1 LNRISEVFVAVEE
14 AAEAEI
20 VVEVGVAVEAEIAA
34 EAEIAVE
41 AAVAVETEIDKM
53 TVVRI
58 LSEELGNSYWQSRKE
73 FWISY
78 ERIVVLQASN
88 VLTD

>member
-20 VVEVGVAVEAEIAA
+20 AVKAGVAVEAEIAA

-41 AAVAVETEIDKM
+41 AAVVVETEIDEM

-58 LSEELGNSYWQSRKE
+58 LSEKLGNSYWQSRKE
-73 FWISY
+73 FWALY
-78 ERIVVLQASN
+78 KRIVVLQASN